1 MMRRCKS
8 IFGVWIIGI
17 IFFLSAQSHG
27 QTKEAPSSITAALLV
42 KVIGFEKNISANDII
57 IYVLGS
63 NELYSELKK
72 VIGQA
77 NIKGVQSGNTLPS
90 SKPSILF
97 VADQRKVDAATKYTQ
112 DNKVLSA
119 TNIPDLVSEGVTLG
133 FGIGDDNK
141 PKILLNVTSSA
152 KEGLDWNP
160 AIMKVA
166 QVIK

>member
-1 MMRRCKS
+1 MKFIKQIFLQTVS
-8 IFGVWIIGI
+8 IFI
-17 IFFLSAQSHG
+17 IFNGHLLAQVN
-27 QTKEAPSSITAALLV
+27 EAPAPIAAALLV
-42 KVIGFEKNISANDII
+42 KVIGFEKNISAGDIL

-63 NELYSELKK
+63 NDLYSELKK
-72 VIGQA
+72 LIGQA
-77 NIKGVQSGNTLPS
+77 NIKAVQSGNSLPS

-97 VADQRKVDAATKYTQ
+97 IADESKVDEVSKYTQ
-112 DNKVLSA
+112 ENKVLSA
-119 TNIPDLVSEGVTLG
+119 TNIPDLVSKGVTLG
-133 FGIGDDNK
+133 FGVGDDNK

>member
-1 MMRRCKS
+1 MKFIRHK
-8 IFGVWIIGI
+8 
-17 IFFLSAQSHG
+17 FLLTVSLLVVFNGFLTAQVN
-27 QTKEAPSSITAALLV
+27 EAPAPIAAALLV
-42 KVIGFEKNISANDII
+42 KVIGFEKNISASDIS
-57 IYVLGS
+57 IYVFGS
-63 NELYSELKK
+63 GDIANELKK

-77 NIKGVQSGNTLPS
+77 NIKNVQSGNRLPS

-97 VADQRKVDAATKYTQ
+97 VANDGKVDAATKYTQ

-119 TNIPDLVSEGVTLG
+119 TNIPDLVSKGVTLG
-133 FGIGDDNK
+133 FGVGNDNK

-166 QVIK
+166 QIIK

>member
-1 MMRRCKS
+1 MKRFKS
-8 IFGVWIIGI
+8 IFGIWIIGI

-27 QTKEAPSSITAALLV
+27 QTKEAPASITAALLV
-42 KVIGFEKNISANDII
+42 KVIGFEKNISAGDIL

-63 NELYSELKK
+63 NDLYSELKK
-72 VIGQA
+72 LIGQA
-77 NIKGVQSGNTLPS
+77 NIKAVQSGNSLPS

-97 VADQRKVDAATKYTQ
+97 IADESKVDEVSKYTQ
-112 DNKVLSA
+112 ENKVLSA
-119 TNIPDLVSEGVTLG
+119 TNIPDLVSKGVTLG
-133 FGIGDDNK
+133 FGVGDDNK

>member
-1 MMRRCKS
+1 MKRFKMLIGS
-8 IFGVWIIGI
+8 GI
-17 IFFLSAQSHG
+17 ILLLLFLNTQVSA
-27 QTKEAPSSITAALLV
+27 QTKEAPASIAAALLV
-42 KVIGFEKNISANDII
+42 KVIGFEKNISAGDIT

-63 NELYSELKK
+63 SSMASELKK

-77 NIKGVQSGNTLPS
+77 KIKTVDSGNSLPS
-90 SKPSILF
+90 AKPSILF
-97 VADQRKVDAATKYTQ
+97 VADNNKADAAMKYTQ
-112 DNKVLSA
+112 ENKVLSA
-119 TNIPDLVSEGVTLG
+119 TNIPDLVSKGTTLG
-133 FGIGDDNK
+133 FGVGADNK

>member
-1 MMRRCKS
+1 MKRFKS
-8 IFGVWIIGI
+8 IFGIWIIGI

-27 QTKEAPSSITAALLV
+27 QTKEAPASITAALLV
-42 KVIGFEKNISANDII
+42 KVIGFEKNISAGDIL

-63 NELYSELKK
+63 NDLYSELKK
-72 VIGQA
+72 LIGQA
-77 NIKGVQSGNTLPS
+77 NIKAVQSGNSLPS

-97 VADQRKVDAATKYTQ
+97 IADESKVDEVSKYTQ
-112 DNKVLSA
+112 ENKVLSA
-119 TNIPDLVSEGVTLG
+119 TNIPALVSKGVTLG
-133 FGIGDDNK
+133 FGVGDDNK

>member
-1 MMRRCKS
+1 MKRFKS
-8 IFGVWIIGI
+8 IFGIWIIGI

-27 QTKEAPSSITAALLV
+27 QTKEAPASITAALLV

-63 NELYSELKK
+63 NDLYSELKK
-72 VIGQA
+72 IIGQA
-77 NIKGVQSGNTLPS
+77 NFKVVQSGNTLPS

-97 VADQRKVDAATKYTQ
+97 VADQGKVDDAIKYTQ
-112 DNKVLSA
+112 QNKVLSA
-119 TNIPDLVSEGVTLG
+119 TNIPDLVSKGVTLG